1 MIFGKVVADNNQNDP
16 YKKAGKSL
24 RVNLNREKRVSLQ
37 DKAHD
42 TCEGHRTSIK
52 NPRLMFRVGRAI
64 NRTKN
69 NIGCMFYAQY
79 AEKKATSG
87 VRRHGD
93 MQRPRRV
100 RSVP

>member
-1 MIFGKVVADNNQNDP
+1 M
-16 YKKAGKSL
+16 
-24 RVNLNREKRVSLQ
+24 
-37 DKAHD
+37 
-42 TCEGHRTSIK
+42 GHRTSIK

-79 AEKKATSG
+79 AEKRATSG

-93 MQRPRRV
+93 VQRLCRV
-100 RSVP
+100 QGMP

>member
-1 MIFGKVVADNNQNDP
+1 
-16 YKKAGKSL
+16 
-24 RVNLNREKRVSLQ
+24 
-37 DKAHD
+37 
-42 TCEGHRTSIK
+42 
-52 NPRLMFRVGRAI
+52 MFRVGRAI

-93 MQRPRRV
+93 VQRLCRV
-100 RSVP
+100 QGMP

>member
-1 MIFGKVVADNNQNDP
+1 M
-16 YKKAGKSL
+16 
-24 RVNLNREKRVSLQ
+24 
-37 DKAHD
+37 
-42 TCEGHRTSIK
+42 GHRTSIK

-93 MQRPRRV
+93 VQRPRRV